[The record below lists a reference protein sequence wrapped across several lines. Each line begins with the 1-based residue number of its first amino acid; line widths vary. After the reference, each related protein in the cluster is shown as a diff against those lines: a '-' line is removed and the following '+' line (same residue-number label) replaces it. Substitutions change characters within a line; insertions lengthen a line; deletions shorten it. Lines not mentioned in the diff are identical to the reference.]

1 MGRKPQARLREMVLF
16 SRLSEA
22 VEIDSTAV
30 KGDRMTLPH
39 SYGLA
44 LALTILTML
53 CWGSWA
59 NVLKIAKGWRF
70 ELLYYDYSIGVAL
83 GAALAGLTF
92 GTWGSDGRPFVD
104 DLAHAGA
111 VNLLC
116 GFAGGVI
123 YNLSNILVVGAI
135 SVAGMGVAFPIGVG
149 LALVVGVIW
158 NYFVNPQGNPVLLA
172 VGVAL
177 VVGAIIVDAIA
188 YRAHAVSQSAA
199 GDKTDAAAKRAATWK
214 GIRLSAIGGIL
225 MGMFYPLVEIG
236 KSGPKGLGPYAV
248 GFVFALG
255 VLISVFFYNIYF
267 LRHPISGPPLRFA
280 DYLKGNAWV
289 HFLGIVGG
297 IVWIAGSLSN
307 FVAASVVGPAI
318 GYALGQGSTMVG
330 ALWGVLVWR
339 EFAGGGKKVNWLL
352 ALMFVLF
359 ISGLS
364 VVSIA
369 KR

>member
-1 MGRKPQARLREMVLF
+1 
-16 SRLSEA
+16 
-22 VEIDSTAV
+22 
-30 KGDRMTLPH
+30 MTLPH

-92 GTWGSDGRPFVD
+92 GTWGSDGLRFAD

-267 LRHPISGPPLRFA
+267 LRHPISGPRLRFA

-307 FVAASVVGPAI
+307 FVAASAPRALQVGPAI
-318 GYALGQGSTMVG
+318 SYAIGQGSTMVG

-339 EFAGGGKKVNWLL
+339 EFAGGGAKVNRLL
-352 ALMFVLF
+352 VLMFVLF
-359 ISGLS
+359 LAGLG
-364 VVSIA
+364 VVSVA
-369 KR
+369 PLYAAH